1 MFLKFKKNQ
10 VLPFHFFRFSAKRRA
25 RPRHQ
30 NLFWRALFTLHLFV
44 VCLSGCSTV
53 KKIQH
58 LPQLLTLKSYS
69 DSQGSIKKEAEQA
82 DKMFDE
88 LVVEIEAG
96 QFDYQTAAQV
106 EKRFGEPV
114 FKREAEY
121 QGKMCGQWL
130 YRYTKDFDG
139 DSGKVYMYFDND
151 GMLMN
156 VDYVKL

>member
-1 MFLKFKKNQ
+1 MFLRFKKNRFFT
-10 VLPFHFFRFSAKRRA
+10 VYFFRQRRIS
-25 RPRHQ
+25 
-30 NLFWRALFTLHLFV
+30 LWLTLFTLHLFV

-58 LPQLLTLKSYS
+58 LPQLLTLKNYS

-106 EKRFGEPV
+106 EKRFGDPV
-114 FKREAEY
+114 FRREAACQAQACE
-121 QGKMCGQWL
+121 QWL
-130 YRYTKDFDG
+130 YRKAKDFSGED
-139 DSGKVYMYFDND
+139 GKVYLYFNNE
-151 GMLMN
+151 GQL
-156 VDYVKL
+156 VDFEYVKGGI